1 MRMARLAVMLPAF
14 LLGAGCELAQPQQE
28 VARCDLI
35 SNRVVG
41 TLMITGTPG
50 EQANLEVRC
59 DDTLVANC
67 IALVPP
73 GGNADSCALGPVP
86 VNQEVGAYT
95 CGADP
100 VVGNPTIDARCRFVQ

>member
-1 MRMARLAVMLPAF
+1 MLPAL
-14 LLGAGCELAQPQQE
+14 LLGAGCELEPQQE
-28 VARCDLI
+28 MVARCEFI
-35 SNRVVG
+35 TNQVVG
-41 TLMITGTPG
+41 TLQITGTPG

-86 VNQEVGAYT
+86 VRQEVGAYT

-100 VVGNPTIDARCRFVQ
+100 VVGSPTIDVRCRFVP